1 MKKTDKGVSL
11 LEVLLVIGIMVMV
24 IPKVYE
30 NIENH
35 LNNVRWQ
42 NAAEHANTYNT
53 AVRNYVA
60 DNASTLL
67 AGSLPKTITPATLIQ
82 KGYLKSGFS
91 ESNFGQSYITGIAKN
106 SKTSRLEA
114 LTCSNGGQ
122 SLSEAGMRSV
132 ASMIEGLGGY
142 INSSKQAIGAGG
154 GWSDTPSNYGLNC
167 ATGHIAMALVGAD
180 LQESDRLYRYSITNR
195 PDLNRMHTAIDM
207 NSNNLNNVG
216 TLNGN
221 AAALSG
227 DISARNGTFSGAISG
242 NTATT
247 NGDITSNNGWLVTK
261 NSKGWMNS
269 TYGGG
274 WYMSD
279 SSWLRSVNN
288 KGIYTGG
295 QVKGGTVRADGRLY
309 TGEYLQLEKTATA
322 GTSCSPNGLVGRDS
336 TGAILSCQSGV
347 WRALGGKL
355 KVTQLSSTGYLGRA
369 NPVRGKNWRRYS
381 QTVTASYCVALA
393 LEQRHHVHLAQKV
406 IGGGGQCRSNTG
418 FIWLTRSMP
427 SGNNAMDC
435 QLRHDRRSKWFNYSL
450 RHLPVTILI
459 TGSTTM

>member
-322 GTSCSPNGLVGRDS
+322 GASCSPNGLVGRDS
-336 TGAILSCQSGV
+336 TGAILSCQSGT
-347 WRALGGKL
+347 WKKIGAGDSKLLPLQLLRALAWSNGNMSIW
-355 KVTQLSSTGYLGRA
+355 QESHW
-369 NPVRGKNWRRYS
+369 WRR
-381 QTVTASYCVALA
+381 
-393 LEQRHHVHLAQKV
+393 
-406 IGGGGQCRSNTG
+406 
-418 FIWLTRSMP
+418 SMQIKYRIYMAHAFHA
-427 SGNNAMDC
+427 SGNNAWTASCDTTED
-435 QLRHDRRSKWFNYSL
+435 QNGS
-450 RHLPVTILI
+450 I
-459 TGSTTM
+459 TVYAFASDDTYHWQTTM

>member
-336 TGAILSCQSGV
+336 TGAILSCQSGT
-347 WRALGGKL
+347 WRTSGSSNGSYSNLGSHRG
-355 KVTQLSSTGYLGRA
+355 SFTGR
-369 NPVRGKNWRRYS
+369 
-381 QTVTASYCVALA
+381 
-393 LEQRHHVHLAQKV
+393 
-406 IGGGGQCRSNTG
+406 NTG
-418 FIWLTRSMP
+418 SGTLFVYASGGNGGSAGGDCANTSRLQGYVAGALISINASNNPSYGKTAFISFAVPAGATYQITSYP
-427 SGNNAMDC
+427 A
-435 QLRHDRRSKWFNYSL
+435 QNYSC
-450 RHLPVTILI
+450 
-459 TGSTTM
+459 GSGVFSVFGYQT

>member
-1 MKKTDKGVSL
+1 
-11 LEVLLVIGIMVMV
+11 MVMV

-347 WRALGGKL
+347 WRTSGSSNGSYSNLGSHRG
-355 KVTQLSSTGYLGRA
+355 SFTGR
-369 NPVRGKNWRRYS
+369 
-381 QTVTASYCVALA
+381 
-393 LEQRHHVHLAQKV
+393 
-406 IGGGGQCRSNTG
+406 NTG
-418 FIWLTRSMP
+418 SGTLFVYASGGNGGSAGGDCANTSRLQGYVAGALISTNASNNPSYGKTAFISFAVPAGATYQITSYP
-427 SGNNAMDC
+427 A
-435 QLRHDRRSKWFNYSL
+435 QNYSC
-450 RHLPVTILI
+450 
-459 TGSTTM
+459 GSGVFSVFGYQT

>member
-322 GTSCSPNGLVGRDS
+322 GASCSPNGLVGRDS

-347 WRALGGKL
+347 WRTSGSSNGSYSNLGSHRG
-355 KVTQLSSTGYLGRA
+355 SFTGR
-369 NPVRGKNWRRYS
+369 
-381 QTVTASYCVALA
+381 
-393 LEQRHHVHLAQKV
+393 
-406 IGGGGQCRSNTG
+406 NTG
-418 FIWLTRSMP
+418 SGTLFVYASGGNGGSAGGDCANTSRLQGYVAGALITTNASNNPSYGKTAFISFAVPAGATYQITSYP
-427 SGNNAMDC
+427 A
-435 QLRHDRRSKWFNYSL
+435 QNYSC
-450 RHLPVTILI
+450 
-459 TGSTTM
+459 GSGVFSVFGYQT

>member
-154 GWSDTPSNYGLNC
+154 GWSDTTSNYGLNC

-322 GTSCSPNGLVGRDS
+322 GASCSPNGLVGRDS
-336 TGAILSCQSGV
+336 TGAILSCQSG
-347 WRALGGKL
+347 
-355 KVTQLSSTGYLGRA
+355 
-369 NPVRGKNWRRYS
+369 
-381 QTVTASYCVALA
+381 
-393 LEQRHHVHLAQKV
+393 
-406 IGGGGQCRSNTG
+406 
-418 FIWLTRSMP
+418 
-427 SGNNAMDC
+427 
-435 QLRHDRRSKWFNYSL
+435 
-450 RHLPVTILI
+450 
-459 TGSTTM
+459 

>member
-227 DISARNGTFSGAISG
+227 DISARNGTFSDAISG

-322 GTSCSPNGLVGRDS
+322 GASCSPNGLVGRDS

-347 WRALGGKL
+347 WRTSGSSNGSYSNLGSHRG
-355 KVTQLSSTGYLGRA
+355 SFTGR
-369 NPVRGKNWRRYS
+369 
-381 QTVTASYCVALA
+381 
-393 LEQRHHVHLAQKV
+393 
-406 IGGGGQCRSNTG
+406 NTG
-418 FIWLTRSMP
+418 SGTLFVYASGGNGGSAGGDCANTSRLQGYVAGALISTNASNNPSYGKTAFISFAVPAGATYQITSYP
-427 SGNNAMDC
+427 A
-435 QLRHDRRSKWFNYSL
+435 QNYSC
-450 RHLPVTILI
+450 
-459 TGSTTM
+459 GSGVFSVFGYQT

>member
-322 GTSCSPNGLVGRDS
+322 GASCSPNGLVGRDS

-347 WRALGGKL
+347 WRTSDSSNGSYSNLGSHRG
-355 KVTQLSSTGYLGRA
+355 SFTGR
-369 NPVRGKNWRRYS
+369 
-381 QTVTASYCVALA
+381 
-393 LEQRHHVHLAQKV
+393 
-406 IGGGGQCRSNTG
+406 NTG
-418 FIWLTRSMP
+418 SGTLFVYASGGNGGSAGGDCANTSRLQGYVAGALISTNASNNPSYGKTAFISFAVPAGATYQITSYP
-427 SGNNAMDC
+427 A
-435 QLRHDRRSKWFNYSL
+435 QNYSC
-450 RHLPVTILI
+450 
-459 TGSTTM
+459 GSGVFSVFGYQT

>member
-322 GTSCSPNGLVGRDS
+322 GASCSPNGLVGRDS

-347 WRALGGKL
+347 WRTSGSSNGSYSNLGSHRG
-355 KVTQLSSTGYLGRA
+355 SFTGR
-369 NPVRGKNWRRYS
+369 
-381 QTVTASYCVALA
+381 
-393 LEQRHHVHLAQKV
+393 
-406 IGGGGQCRSNTG
+406 NTG
-418 FIWLTRSMP
+418 SGTLFVYASGGNGGSAGVDCANTSRLQGYVAGALISTNASNNPSYGKTAFISFAVPAGATYQITSYP
-427 SGNNAMDC
+427 A
-435 QLRHDRRSKWFNYSL
+435 QNYSC
-450 RHLPVTILI
+450 
-459 TGSTTM
+459 GSGVFSVFGYQT

>member
-347 WRALGGKL
+347 WKGTRKTGTFHCLRNEWKWH
-355 KVTQLSSTGYLGRA
+355 KV
-369 NPVRGKNWRRYS
+369 
-381 QTVTASYCVALA
+381 
-393 LEQRHHVHLAQKV
+393 
-406 IGGGGQCRSNTG
+406 
-418 FIWLTRSMP
+418 F
-427 SGNNAMDC
+427 
-435 QLRHDRRSKWFNYSL
+435 
-450 RHLPVTILI
+450 
-459 TGSTTM
+459 

>member
-122 SLSEAGMRSV
+122 SLSEAGIRSV

-322 GTSCSPNGLVGRDS
+322 GASCSPNGLVGRDS

-347 WRALGGKL
+347 WRTSGSSNGSYSNLGSHRG
-355 KVTQLSSTGYLGRA
+355 SFTGR
-369 NPVRGKNWRRYS
+369 
-381 QTVTASYCVALA
+381 
-393 LEQRHHVHLAQKV
+393 
-406 IGGGGQCRSNTG
+406 NTG
-418 FIWLTRSMP
+418 SGTLFVYASGGNGGSAGGDCANTSRLQGYVAGALISTNASNNPSYGKTAFISFAVPAGATYQITSYP
-427 SGNNAMDC
+427 A
-435 QLRHDRRSKWFNYSL
+435 QNYSC
-450 RHLPVTILI
+450 
-459 TGSTTM
+459 GSGVFSVFGYQT

>member
-322 GTSCSPNGLVGRDS
+322 GASCSPNGLVGRDS

-347 WRALGGKL
+347 WRRASGSSNGSYSNLGSHRG
-355 KVTQLSSTGYLGRA
+355 SFTGR
-369 NPVRGKNWRRYS
+369 
-381 QTVTASYCVALA
+381 
-393 LEQRHHVHLAQKV
+393 
-406 IGGGGQCRSNTG
+406 NTG
-418 FIWLTRSMP
+418 SGTLFVYASGGNGGSAGGDCANTSRLQGYVAGALISTNASNNPSYGKTAFISFAVPAGATYQITSYP
-427 SGNNAMDC
+427 A
-435 QLRHDRRSKWFNYSL
+435 QNYSC
-450 RHLPVTILI
+450 
-459 TGSTTM
+459 GSGVFSVFGYQT